1 MEQYIFVMFQEKESD
16 FTCIKPAGV
25 FARVYVSTNKYIFM
39 KCKAVVLI
47 TVIKPL
53 VLAAAV
59 DSCSVNPQQ
68 QRGY

>member
-1 MEQYIFVMFQEKESD
+1 MFQEKESD
-16 FTCIKPAGV
+16 FTCIKIAGV
-25 FARVYVSTNKYIFM
+25 FSRVNVSTNKYIFM

-59 DSCSVNPQQ
+59 VSCSVNPQQ
-68 QRGY
+68 QSGY

>member
-1 MEQYIFVMFQEKESD
+1 LTV
-16 FTCIKPAGV
+16 FTVSGSVQGV
-25 FARVYVSTNKYIFM
+25 FARVYMSTNMYIFM
-39 KCKAVVLI
+39 KYKAVVLI

-59 DSCSVNPQQ
+59 DSYSVNPQQ

>member
-1 MEQYIFVMFQEKESD
+1 MFQEKEPD
-16 FTCIKPAGV
+16 ITCIKTAGV
-25 FARVYVSTNKYIFM
+25 FARVYMSTNMYIFM
-39 KCKAVVLI
+39 KYKAVVLI

-59 DSCSVNPQQ
+59 DSYSVNPQQ